1 MPLVRFRPAVC
12 LGVLFVSACGGGSGG
27 GPTTP
32 GTPTATHTV
41 GAALFYD
48 ENGNGQQ
55 DGSEATRIPG
65 ATVEVAGRSGRSAP
79 VTGEAMIDNVPAGS
93 QSLSV
98 RAATLPPFFVA
109 PAPMAI
115 SVPQSATAFLPVTLP
130 IGPNR
135 PNVYL
140 AFGDSITE
148 GEGSGDG
155 MGYVSRLQRK
165 LQGHLGRATLI
176 KDGLT
181 ATRSNRGSD
190 RLPDSLT
197 VRPAYTLIHYGTND
211 WNVGECKTAPP
222 CFTIDSLRT
231 MVRDVKGRQGLPV
244 LATIIPANPAF
255 EFGADR
261 NAWVAAMDARIREM
275 ARAEGAVVADLE
287 AAFLA
292 QPTLRALYSDHIHPN
307 DAGYEVMAQ
316 AFFEAITLPAT
327 GTSAA
332 GPPIPFPSVTPSR
345 APKARA
351 TAPARTRRAG

>member
-1 MPLVRFRPAVC
+1 MPFGRSSGAVC
-12 LGVLFVSACGGGSGG
+12 LAVLFSACGGSGG
-27 GPTTP
+27 GPNTP
-32 GTPTATHTV
+32 QPPAATHTV

-55 DGSEATRIPG
+55 EGTENVRIPG
-65 ATVEVAGRSGRSAP
+65 ATVEIAGRSGRSAP
-79 VTGEAMIDNVPAGS
+79 VTGEALIENVPAGS
-93 QSLSV
+93 GALSV

-109 PAPMAI
+109 PAPMTIA
-115 SVPQSATAFLPVTLP
+115 VPQSSTTFLPVTLP
-130 IGPNR
+130 IGSNR

-140 AFGDSITE
+140 AFGDSITD

-155 MGYVSRLQRK
+155 MGYVLRLQRK
-165 LQGHLGRATLI
+165 LQGHFGRATLI

-197 VRPAYTLIHYGTND
+197 VRPAYTLIHYGSND

-275 ARAEGAVVADLE
+275 ARAEGAVIADLE
-287 AAFLA
+287 AAFLRE
-292 QPTLRALYSDHIHPN
+292 PTLRNLYSDHIHPN
-307 DAGYEVMAQ
+307 DAGYEIMSQV
-316 AFFEAITLPAT
+316 FFEAITQPSTAAA
-327 GTSAA
+327 SIA
-332 GPPIPFPSVTPSR
+332 GPARVDAPTPS
-345 APKARA
+345 AKPAAR
-351 TAPARTRRAG
+351 PGRLRRG

>member
-1 MPLVRFRPAVC
+1 MPFVRYRAAVC
-12 LGVLFVSACGGGSGG
+12 LALLVSACGSGG
-27 GPTTP
+27 GPTAP
-32 GTPTATHTV
+32 PAPTATHTV

-65 ATVEVAGRSGRSAP
+65 AIVEAAGRTGRSAP
-79 VTGEAMIDNVPAGS
+79 VTGEALIENVPAGP

-109 PAPMAI
+109 PAPTAI
-115 SVPQSATAFLPVTLP
+115 SVPQPSTTFLPVTLP

-165 LQGHLGRATLI
+165 LQGHFGRATLI
-176 KDGLT
+176 KDGLS

-255 EFGADR
+255 EFGAER
-261 NAWVAAMDARIREM
+261 NAWIAAMDARIREM

-292 QPTLRALYSDHIHPN
+292 QPTLRALYTDHIHPN

-327 GTSAA
+327 AA
-332 GPPIPFPSVTPSR
+332 AAAAEPARLEAASPTASR
-345 APKARA
+345 AGRRA
-351 TAPARTRRAG
+351 PPRPRRAG